1 MHIHD
6 NEDYLVI
13 NMKTWYNNYFTQ
25 NGLIF
30 QHNCPQVNEFK
41 QLVREHVVSI
51 INEFGKEEGRAK
63 PIHRKDIL
71 TEKKRPYIGPNYLIS
86 KFCSNPPQGNTEGR
100 NTQEMRMKYHQ
111 IIK

>member
-1 MHIHD
+1 MRIHD

-51 INEFGKEEGRAK
+51 INEFLSQSNGKLLPHPFSQK
-63 PIHRKDIL
+63 RKTALEDFISL
-71 TEKKRPYIGPNYLIS
+71 TM
-86 KFCSNPPQGNTEGR
+86 R
-100 NTQEMRMKYHQ
+100 NCQWWATVLSIY
-111 IIK
+111 